1 LSGEDILKKFDHILS
16 YSGLLEDMFR
26 TCGGW
31 IVKLLLYV
39 NDGIET
45 VVEKIITTN
54 DFYKYGQLT
63 EFRSGMAAVVWA
75 LLALTLVLIGY
86 QLIFNKIEKR
96 SNVILNGLLAFMFI
110 ISGPLLMDYL
120 NKLTSAG
127 VNAVFNG
134 KVGTSG
140 EQIVKNNLAD
150 IDYYVKKNFELDPPD
165 KKLYNNISPDNIRYI
180 DFTEPVDDDL
190 ISDANDETQKA
201 MKNKITI
208 DSDNKQKLEELNSG
222 LFKYDEKYYRWHI
235 NWFTVIIS
243 LLVAAFTMIMTIIKL
258 ARLTMEMG
266 FHNIFGMLVAA
277 TDISGGQRLK
287 KILNEIFSTYAVVF
301 CIALL
306 LKIYTIF
313 TAWTA
318 SQEFGALGWGN
329 MLILIGGSWLVI
341 DGPNIVE
348 RLLGIDAGLQ
358 SGWKALTGT
367 AAALQMAGSAA
378 KGGKALMDSAAGKV
392 ASTVG
397 AIQGVRSAWKDEMGN
412 APSPYASKNGLGSG
426 GNSNSGDQAVEGM
439 GKEGIRRKED
449 VPSPN
454 AAKKSIS
461 GKGLG
466 TINTNNKPKLPQ
478 DLKKGQQGNKLS
490 DLPGSSRD
498 YSTESI
504 PSLGDKD
511 SADAGMTETQNPSS
525 DEHLES
531 ENNSIGSNIDSMD
544 SNSNGVPSMVSNVDN
559 VDRGSVNQ
567 AADTVPETV
576 GSNPDTEQGMP
587 QSESDQSK
595 LSEAEI
601 FAPRINE
608 QGDLQNLNNSSDNAG
623 NNGAAKEGRLSRSG
637 NYLKPGHIEPT
648 HYLTPLGQTKT
659 MQNIKNQHAMGYN
672 GGYDVAKGTIKAG
685 KYVGQ
690 KYKNL
695 KNYASRTFSMSEEPF
710 QDQDNHVQPIKPTE
724 PKEPEHVK
732 SPFDQKGE

>member
-1 LSGEDILKKFDHILS
+1 
-16 YSGLLEDMFR
+16 MFR

-329 MLILIGGSWLVI
+329 MLLLIGGSWLVI

-378 KGGKALMDSAAGKV
+378 KGGKAVMDSAAGKI

-397 AIQGVRSAWKDEMGN
+397 AFQGMRSAWKDEMGD
-412 APSPYASKNGLGSG
+412 AKSPYASNNGLGSG
-426 GNSNSGDQAVEGM
+426 GNSNNSGDSAESTEN
-439 GKEGIRRKED
+439 EGIRKKED

-454 AAKKSIS
+454 AAKIA

-466 TINTNNKPKLPQ
+466 VNNNNKNKLLQ
-478 DLKKGQQGNKLS
+478 DLKKGQKGNKLS

-504 PSLGDKD
+504 PSLEGKD
-511 SADAGMTETQNPSS
+511 SADVGMTEAQSPSS
-525 DEHLES
+525 NEHIEP
-531 ENNSIGSNIDSMD
+531 ENNSIGPNVDSMD
-544 SNSNGVPSMVSNVDN
+544 SNGNGVASMESNINN
-559 VDRGSVNQ
+559 VDRGSMNQ
-567 AADTVPETV
+567 DAIPETV
-576 GSNPDTEQGMP
+576 GSTPDLEHTMP
-587 QSESDQSK
+587 QSKSDQSE

-608 QGDLQNLNNSSDNAG
+608 QGELQNLNDSSDNAR
-623 NNGAAKEGRLSRSG
+623 NNEAAKEGRLSRSG

-659 MQNIKNQHAMGYN
+659 VQNIKNQHAMGYN

-695 KNYASRTFSMSEEPF
+695 KNYASRTFSMNEGSESF
-710 QDQDNHVQPIKPTE
+710 QGQDNTIQPTKPPE
-724 PKEPEHVK
+724 PKEPERVK

>member
-1 LSGEDILKKFDHILS
+1 MSGEDILKKFDDILS

-26 TCGGW
+26 TVGGW

-45 VVEKIITTN
+45 VVEKVITTN

-150 IDYYVKKNFELDPPD
+150 IDYYVKKNFKLDPPD

-180 DFTEPVDDDL
+180 NFTEPVDDDL
-190 ISDANDETQKA
+190 IGDANDDTQKA
-201 MKNKITI
+201 MKHKITI
-208 DSDNKQKLEELNSG
+208 DSDNKQKLDELNSG

-318 SQEFGALGWGN
+318 SQELGTFGWGN
-329 MLILIGGSWLVI
+329 MLLLIGGSWLVI

-378 KGGKALMDSAAGKV
+378 KGGKAVMDSAAGKI

-397 AIQGVRSAWKDEMGN
+397 AFQGMRSAWKDEMGD
-412 APSPYASKNGLGSG
+412 AKSPYASNNGLGSG
-426 GNSNSGDQAVEGM
+426 GNSDNNGDPAESTEN
-439 GKEGIRRKED
+439 EGIRKKED

-454 AAKKSIS
+454 AAKKA

-466 TINTNNKPKLPQ
+466 ANNNNKNKLLQ
-478 DLKKGQQGNKLS
+478 DLKKGQKGNKLS

-504 PSLGDKD
+504 PSLEGKD
-511 SADAGMTETQNPSS
+511 SADVGMTEAQSQSS
-525 DEHLES
+525 NEHIEP
-531 ENNSIGSNIDSMD
+531 ENNSIGLNVDSMD
-544 SNSNGVPSMVSNVDN
+544 SNGNGVASMESNINN
-559 VDRGSVNQ
+559 VDRGSMNQ
-567 AADTVPETV
+567 EADTIPETV
-576 GSNPDTEQGMP
+576 GSTPDLEQTMP
-587 QSESDQSK
+587 QSKSDQSE

-608 QGDLQNLNNSSDNAG
+608 QGELQNLNDSSDNAR
-623 NNGAAKEGRLSRSG
+623 NNEAAKEGRLSRSG

-659 MQNIKNQHAMGYN
+659 VQNIKNQHAMGYN

-695 KNYASRTFSMSEEPF
+695 KNYASRTFSINEGSESF
-710 QDQDNHVQPIKPTE
+710 QGQDNTIQPTKPPE
-724 PKEPEHVK
+724 PKEPERVK

>member
-1 LSGEDILKKFDHILS
+1 MSGEDILKKFDHILS

-26 TCGGW
+26 TLGGW
-31 IVKLLLYV
+31 TVKLLLYV
-39 NDGIET
+39 DDGIQK
-45 VVEKIITTN
+45 VVEKVITTN
-54 DFYKYGQLT
+54 DFYKYSELT
-63 EFRSGMAAVVWA
+63 QFRSGMAAAVWA
-75 LLALTLVLIGY
+75 LLALTVILIGY

-96 SNVILNGLLAFMFI
+96 TNVILNGLLAFMFI
-110 ISGPLLMDYL
+110 LGGPVLMDYL
-120 NKLTSAG
+120 NKLTNSG
-127 VNAVFNG
+127 VHAIFNG

-150 IDYYVKKNFELDPPD
+150 IDYYVKKNFKLDTPD

-201 MKNKITI
+201 MKHKITI

-426 GNSNSGDQAVEGM
+426 GNSNSGDQASGNSGDQVVEGM

-454 AAKKSIS
+454 AARKSSS

-466 TINTNNKPKLPQ
+466 AIANNKSKLPQ
-478 DLKKGQQGNKLS
+478 GFTKGKADNQDNQLS

-498 YSTESI
+498 YSMESI
-504 PSLGDKD
+504 PSQESKD
-511 SADAGMTETQNPSS
+511 SPEARMAETNMPTN
-525 DEHLES
+525 DDLLES
-531 ENNSIGSNIDSMD
+531 QNKSMQSKPMRSNDDPANKGIEDVSETV
-544 SNSNGVPSMVSNVDN
+544 NSNPG
-559 VDRGSVNQ
+559 
-567 AADTVPETV
+567 
-576 GSNPDTEQGMP
+576 TEQSMP
-587 QSESDQSK
+587 QPD
-595 LSEAEI
+595 LSETRDGKI
-601 FAPRINE
+601 FDPRMNE
-608 QGDLQNLNNSSDNAG
+608 QGEGKESNDYPDNKG
-623 NNGAAKEGRLSRSG
+623 EEEKNEPSKEGYLSRSG

-648 HYLTPLGQTKT
+648 HYFTPLGQSET
-659 MQNIKNQHAMGYN
+659 MKNIKNQHAMGYN
-672 GGYDVAKGTIKAG
+672 GGYSAMKGAIKAG

-690 KYKNL
+690 KFQNI
-695 KNYASRTFSMSEEPF
+695 KNYVGGTYSMNEENFP
-710 QDQDNHVQPIKPTE
+710 DHENHVQTPE
-724 PKEPEHVK
+724 PKEPEQVK
-732 SPFDQKGE
+732 SPFDKKGE